1 MKWFGK
7 ENIHRSSKKWKGI
20 NDICDHCR
28 SFCYSLVYFICT
40 HDHYCFDTYDSVFRS
55 GYLPTSK
62 KLRDWSYPTTIGGY
76 MCLSQVKAHI
86 KKVIF
91 YSSLFIHKGEEPDIS
106 VIFRGI
112 RNIIK
117 GNETDTYDDGIN
129 VYFKKRMGRYINLSK
144 VYRYTFGRYILY
156 VIQKT
161 S

>member
-1 MKWFGK
+1 
-7 ENIHRSSKKWKGI
+7 
-20 NDICDHCR
+20 
-28 SFCYSLVYFICT
+28 
-40 HDHYCFDTYDSVFRS
+40 
-55 GYLPTSK
+55 
-62 KLRDWSYPTTIGGY
+62 